1 MPRSRDGVS
10 PADPVDDATPSR
22 RSSTNPGWELML
34 ANLRRFGAFMGGMV
48 LLLLVSILVLKFLW
62 GVRDRELHS
71 PQIRPPPFVAAT
83 NESPVMTDTQ
93 LLAAARQGT
102 TELDTE
108 LVRRAVFMAKH
119 GQTLVENQKYDEAI
133 VRYREALDIW
143 PYLTSAWGQLGQLYL
158 RTREFAKAQIALEK
172 AVENNP
178 GSAELLND
186 LGVAFLYQ
194 GKIDKAVHLFEAA
207 VEVDPDYA
215 ASHFNMALCSLTRND
230 RVTARGNLSRYLR
243 LKPHDARA
251 LRENAFLDAMETH
264 YETAMET
271 LEKALRE
278 APDWPLLYFDAAAVS
293 ALMSRPDQAV
303 RYLEKAE
310 PLTSPTVVFKLYQE
324 PAFREI
330 RMTELGKMFE
340 KELASRAR
348 ERMGENAPT
357 PELHSPSEPL
367 SSVSP

>member
-1 MPRSRDGVS
+1 MMTQMAVDTPPPGPERGQAPRSFYHKEKPVPRSRDGVS

-143 PYLTSAWGQLGQLYL
+143 PYLTSVWGQLGKLYL
-158 RTREFAKAQIALEK
+158 RTREFGQVPRSRSRRRSRTTPAPPNCSTTWAWRSSTRAS
-172 AVENNP
+172 V
-178 GSAELLND
+178 
-186 LGVAFLYQ
+186 
-194 GKIDKAVHLFEAA
+194 DKATHLFEAA

-215 ASHFNMALCSLTRND
+215 ASHFNIALCHLTRND
-230 RVTARGNLSRYLR
+230 RVSARGSLERFLR
-243 LKPHDARA
+243 MKPHDARA
-251 LRENAFLDAMETH
+251 LRENGLPQRDGDA
-264 YETAMET
+264 
-271 LEKALRE
+271 LPGPPSRSLQQALQRSTRL
-278 APDWPLLYFDAAAVS
+278 APALL
-293 ALMSRPDQAV
+293 RRGRRRQ
-303 RYLEKAE
+303 
-310 PLTSPTVVFKLYQE
+310 
-324 PAFREI
+324 
-330 RMTELGKMFE
+330 
-340 KELASRAR
+340 
-348 ERMGENAPT
+348 
-357 PELHSPSEPL
+357 PS
-367 SSVSP
+367 